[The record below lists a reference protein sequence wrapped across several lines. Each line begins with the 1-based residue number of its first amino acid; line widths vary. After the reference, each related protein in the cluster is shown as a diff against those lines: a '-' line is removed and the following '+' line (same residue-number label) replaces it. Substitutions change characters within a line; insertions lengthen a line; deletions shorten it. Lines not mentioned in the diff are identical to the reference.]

1 MEEEVYDE
9 VVGLLVEVGLVTVLY
24 LLLEY
29 LSLSLSVSRE

>member
-1 MEEEVYDE
+1 MYDE